1 MEHCVSTWYITSNL
15 AWYYADLTKSWD
27 TCALHLYI
35 STGASSQ
42 IIYFTKN
49 KEAFEYKIHTTFIS
63 LAKMYNSAALAGSLE
78 SHILQALT
86 KKTKLIKKVYLK
98 LFSKGKVL
106 FLERNGQDH

>member
-1 MEHCVSTWYITSNL
+1 
-15 AWYYADLTKSWD
+15 
-27 TCALHLYI
+27 
-35 STGASSQ
+35 
-42 IIYFTKN
+42 
-49 KEAFEYKIHTTFIS
+49 
-63 LAKMYNSAALAGSLE
+63 MYNSAALAGSLE

>member
-1 MEHCVSTWYITSNL
+1 MFHLVKEHCVPTSL
-15 AWYYADLTKSWD
+15 DISLLTLT

-49 KEAFEYKIHTTFIS
+49 KETFEYKIHTTFIS

-86 KKTKLIKKVYLK
+86 KRTKLIKKV
-98 LFSKGKVL
+98 
-106 FLERNGQDH
+106 